1 MAKFKMPVVQ
11 ATVED
16 FIAAMRKSG
25 GISTRGFV
33 HAMGGKITIVSAMRV
48 AAEAQKKYNLKSR
61 WVPLHDSTSQE
72 SFYYEDGKGTPC
84 STSF

>member
-1 MAKFKMPVVQ
+1 MAKFRMPAPK
-11 ATVED
+11 ATTED
-16 FIAAMRKSG
+16 FIAALRKSG

-33 HAMGGKITIVSAMRV
+33 QAMGGNITIVTAMRI
-48 AAEAQKKYNLKSR
+48 AADAQKKYNLKSR

-72 SFYYEDGKGTPC
+72 SFYYEMEKPC